1 MNIRN
6 SVLFG
11 IMLTLAIMFQL
22 SVQVVAQTALPG
34 DPFDGIDYTRSEAI
48 RVVIDGEDLQF
59 DVAPRISGGR
69 TLVPMRAIFEAFGLE
84 VSWNE
89 AERTVTG
96 EGEGLILRFVI
107 DSNQA
112 IVNGLV
118 HTLDAPATIINGR
131 TMVPLR
137 FLSEAL
143 GYNVVWIADSQMIL
157 LSKEPIIEWRYG
169 GFEEA
174 KPYREYEYMYYNG
187 EVTSEYRYTGTFK
200 DVEHLSLYRKDG
212 RIIPNVPDFKLKEYS
227 YQWSQKSPF
236 TGKTWWIHRDQL
248 EDTRSLSTISKGE
261 TLKPLTMDELEGME
275 TVGGY
280 VRITVQEHIFDL
292 QLWKELIGSSDS
304 KFASAI
310 NSELFDETEIPA
322 YDTILRVTVGDGLDG
337 YIPLVALRETIIEPE
352 KGRIYIYLERDPT
365 SLFNWDR
372 MTWNRLDGELP
383 WVGMTSDMLLVKL
396 KESPDQTAKI
406 TTEFSVLELWVYQHE
421 YGDVI
426 YYFDDGVLVN
436 MW

>member
-1 MNIRN
+1 MFVGVKKLIAT
-6 SVLFG
+6 VLS
-11 IMLTLAIMFQL
+11 ILIVMILPT
-22 SVQVVAQTALPG
+22 SVQAQTIPSES
-34 DPFDGIDYTRSEAI
+34 PFDGIDYTRSEAI

-69 TLVPMRAIFEAFGLE
+69 TLVPMRAIFEEFGLE

-89 AERTVTG
+89 EERTVTG
-96 EGEGLILRFVI
+96 EGEGLVVRFEI

-112 IVNGLV
+112 TVNGLV
-118 HTLDAPATIINGR
+118 HTLDAPATIIDGR

-143 GYNVVWIADSQMIL
+143 GYNVVWIADSQLIL
-157 LSKEPIIEWRYG
+157 LSREPIIEWRYG

-174 KPYREYEYMYYNG
+174 KPYREYEYKYYNG

-200 DVEHLSLYRKDG
+200 DVEHLNLYRKDG
-212 RIIPNVPDFKLKEYS
+212 RIIPNVPDFKLDEYS

-248 EDTRSLSTISKGE
+248 EGSRSLSIIRTGE
-261 TLKPLTMDELEGME
+261 TLEPLTMGELEDME

-280 VRITVQEHIFDL
+280 VRISVQDHLFDL
-292 QLWKELIGSSDS
+292 QLWKELIGSSGS

-310 NSELFDETEIPA
+310 NSEIFDETEIPA
-322 YDTILRVTVGDGLDG
+322 YDTILRVTVGDGVDG
-337 YIPLVALRETIIEPE
+337 YIPLVALRKTIIEPE
-352 KGRIYIYLERDPT
+352 KDRIYIYLERDPT
-365 SLFNWDR
+365 TLFTWDR
-372 MTWNRLDGELP
+372 MTWNRLDRELP